1 MHGVIGFTPGVFDLF
16 HVGHLDVLRRSAR
29 SCDRLVVGVWSDE
42 LAERVHG
49 ARPVVP
55 LLERMEIVGN
65 VRGVHDV
72 VPLEEAALRPAW
84 DAVGFGVVFTGADAS
99 PGDSADSV
107 GSAASAERELEGTGV
122 RVVRFTDLAETRSPV
137 LRERIRLSR
146 AGGAGAA
153 PRTSVA

>member
-1 MHGVIGFTPGVFDLF
+1 MREVIGFTPGVFDLF

-29 SCDRLVVGVWSDE
+29 LCDRLVVGVWSDE

-49 ARPVVP
+49 TRPVVP
-55 LLERMEIVGN
+55 QLERMEIVGN

-72 VPLEEAALRPAW
+72 VPLERAALRPAL
-84 DAVGFGVVFTGADAS
+84 DAVGFGVVFAGADAS
-99 PGDSADSV
+99 PDDAG
-107 GSAASAERELEGTGV
+107 GAAAAAERELAGTGV
-122 RVVRFTDLAETRSPV
+122 RVVSFPDVAETRSPV
-137 LRERIRLSR
+137 LRERIRMSR